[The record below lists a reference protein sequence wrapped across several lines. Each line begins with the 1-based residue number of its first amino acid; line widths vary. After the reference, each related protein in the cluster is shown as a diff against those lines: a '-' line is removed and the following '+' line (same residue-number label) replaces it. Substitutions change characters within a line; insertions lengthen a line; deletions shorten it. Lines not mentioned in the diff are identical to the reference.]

1 MKKMNLRQALLELKE
16 AKSFAQRVA
25 ATSKLVNQTA
35 FKAGQFLYG
44 THSAE
49 APAKPKSPP
58 LPVNPHITLESVSPP
73 EQNATDSNRLQRE
86 QEVDYFTKG
95 LMKLNEDLKALRI
108 AKELAHTDV
117 ERNAIHFKIL
127 RLERERR
134 EYLAKQNT
142 P

>member
-25 ATSKLVNQTA
+25 ATSNLMNQTA
-35 FKAGQFLYG
+35 YKAGQFLYG
-44 THSAE
+44 THTAD
-49 APAKPKSPP
+49 PAPKSNPDP
-58 LPVNPHITLESVSPP
+58 IAPDTKTAPDMAPSSMPKPVGSDRT
-73 EQNATDSNRLQRE
+73 QRE

-134 EYLAKQNT
+134 NYLAKRQT

>member
-49 APAKPKSPP
+49 APAKPESAP
-58 LPVNPHITLESVSPP
+58 LPVNPHTPLESVSPP

>member
-16 AKSFAQRVA
+16 AKSFAQRIA

-35 FKAGQFLYG
+35 FKAGQILYG
-44 THSAE
+44 THTADTSSKADLQSMPIHSQSSHTR
-49 APAKPKSPP
+49 APTASQ
-58 LPVNPHITLESVSPP
+58 PVQH
-73 EQNATDSNRLQRE
+73 EQK
-86 QEVDYFTKG
+86 VDYVTTE
-95 LMKLNEDLKALRI
+95 LIKLNEDLKALRI
-108 AKELAHTDV
+108 AKELAPTDV

-134 EYLAKQNT
+134 DFLAKRKT